1 MSAKELVKTP
11 IQLYKYLLRTIE
23 RLPTEEI
30 RIYYKDWTRNN
41 YRSHSD
47 ESDPE
52 RVQEIIQRALDNAD
66 WVLKKYTEPK
76 K

>member
-1 MSAKELVKTP
+1 MSAKQLVKTP

-23 RLPTEEI
+23 KLPSEEI
-30 RIYYKDWTRNN
+30 RIYYKDWARNN

-52 RVQEIIQRALDNAD
+52 RVQEIIRCAIDNAD
-66 WVLKKYTEPK
+66 MVLKKYTEPK